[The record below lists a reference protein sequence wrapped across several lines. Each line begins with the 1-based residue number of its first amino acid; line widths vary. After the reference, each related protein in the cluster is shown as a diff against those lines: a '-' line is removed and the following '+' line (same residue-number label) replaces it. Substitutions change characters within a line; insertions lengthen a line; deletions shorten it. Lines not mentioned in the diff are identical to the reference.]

1 MALGGAG
8 SYKLAT
14 YVYERSKGNVMA
26 DEQKNE
32 GVGEE
37 PLQMVGDGAEP
48 DTQIAA
54 EGTGA
59 VAEDQE
65 TAPDAAAA
73 DAARID
79 RAQAEAEAALHE
91 MGTGGDDP
99 AAAMPPG
106 GSDAPAPGPES
117 DSAADRAHVE
127 AYLDDDETDSGV
139 DLVVVIVV
147 LLVVLGCLV
156 GSLVMAMNAPK
167 PSSSQAQTKAEQ
179 EAIAA
184 AEAQAE
190 EDKIPVVELPEGVAA
205 VVNGQEIPE
214 QQVTDYIMD
223 FRNANGLEDEQAWGK
238 WVVSF
243 GYNMETLREAA
254 INYYV
259 TQALL
264 DQAAEQLNVTVTEE
278 DIDRTYQEA
287 RDGFETEEEWLAAL
301 EMSGLT
307 EESYREQ
314 CANIALQNLIA
325 EASAAD
331 ALNNEEIDAD
341 VLEYVKSYNQ
351 DYAEATSLDEVP
363 ADVVAEAREAVEYYA
378 TQEAFSAF
386 MTNLQDTST
395 IEMSKIPSDVPYNV
409 FLLPFYFSMMM
420 EQAQADNA
428 NGVASVADPQA
439 EAQAQ

>member
-1 MALGGAG
+1 
-8 SYKLAT
+8 
-14 YVYERSKGNVMA
+14 MA

-32 GVGEE
+32 GLGEE
-37 PLQMVGDGAEP
+37 PLQMVGDAAEP
-48 DTQIAA
+48 DGQLEA

-59 VAEDQE
+59 VAEEGE
-65 TAPDAAAA
+65 TSPEAVAA

-79 RAQAEAEAALHE
+79 KAQQEAAAALHE
-91 MGTGGDDP
+91 MGTGEGD
-99 AAAMPPG
+99 AAAMPLG
-106 GSDAPAPGPES
+106 GSDEPAPGPES
-117 DSAADRAHVE
+117 DSAADREHVE
-127 AYLDDDETDSGV
+127 AYLDDDESDSGV

-147 LLVVLGCLV
+147 LLVVLGCLI

-179 EAIAA
+179 EAIKA
-184 AEAQAE
+184 AEAEAE
-190 EDKIPVVELPEGVAA
+190 ANRLPVVELPEGVAA

-223 FRNANGLEDEQAWGK
+223 FRSANGLEDQDAWGE
-238 WVVSF
+238 WVVAF
-243 GYNMETLREAA
+243 GYNMDSLREAA

-264 DQAAEQLNVTVTEE
+264 DQAAEQLGVEVTQE
-278 DIDRTYQEA
+278 DIDRTFQEA
-287 RDGFETEEEWLAAL
+287 REGFETEEEWQAAL

-331 ALNNEEIDAD
+331 ALNGEEIEAD

-351 DYAEATSLDEVP
+351 EYAEATSLDEVP
-363 ADVVAEAREAVEYYA
+363 ADVVAEAREMVEYYA
-378 TQEAFSAF
+378 TQEAFSAY

-409 FLLPFYFSMMM
+409 FLLPYYFNMMM
-420 EQAQADNA
+420 QQAQAENA
-428 NGVASVADPQA
+428 NGATDVA
-439 EAQAQ
+439 AQ